1 MSSQQPSAWA
11 QIQRVARQIDRR
23 RFIGALGLGGVAA
36 FFAPG
41 VTSAR
46 RRRKPAPLIL
56 EPMTAPTDGKFTL
69 PPLPYSY
76 DALEPHIDTQTMQLH
91 HTRHHNAFVT
101 NLNATLEPYADLRN
115 KNMTELI
122 SNLDALPEA
131 IRTTVRNNGGGH
143 VNHAIFWA
151 IMGPTGGGEP
161 VGALAA
167 AINRTF
173 GNFANFKQQFN
184 DAGLRRFGSGWSWLV
199 VDGAGALQII
209 STANQDSPYMMGLT
223 PLLGNDVWEHA
234 YYLRYQNRRGDYLGA
249 WWNVVNWE
257 AVARRYDGVRG

>member
-1 MSSQQPSAWA
+1 MTSQQPSAWT
-11 QIQRVARQIDRR
+11 QLQRAARQIDRR
-23 RFIGALGLGGVAA
+23 RFLGAIGLGSVAT
-36 FFAPG
+36 FLAPG
-41 VTSAR
+41 MTSA

-56 EPMTAPTDGKFTL
+56 EPMTAPADGRFAL

-76 DALEPHIDTQTMQLH
+76 DALEPHIDTLTMQLH
-91 HTRHHNAFVT
+91 HSRHHNAYVT
-101 NLNATLEPYADLRN
+101 NLNAALEPYADLRN
-115 KNMTELI
+115 KNATELI

-161 VGALAA
+161 VGALAD
-167 AINRTF
+167 AIKRTF
-173 GNFANFKQQFN
+173 GSFANFKQQFN

-199 VDGAGALQII
+199 MDGAGALQIM
-209 STANQDSPYMMGLT
+209 STANQDSPYMMGLM